1 MMILLENLEWLLV
14 LHISNEQGFI
24 PPLSVSSP
32 LLLDRLI
39 ASLETSSDSREDPPW
54 TMTEHVFFA
63 HRLDDDEMS
72 HRSSQLAKAIQS

>member
-14 LHISNEQGFI
+14 LHASNEQGFI
-24 PPLSVSSP
+24 PPFSP

-39 ASLETSSDSREDPPW
+39 ASHEISSNSRKDSPW

-63 HRLDDDEMS
+63 RRRRVDDDEP
-72 HRSSQLAKAIQS
+72 QNF